1 MRSLTVEA
9 ISLESAQR
17 LYDTLSEFKPELTG
31 SKEEGFRVSVEL
43 GSSDRQVLAVLDAVQ
58 EYVAERSSPARVELE
73 GRRYTLHPD

>member
-31 SKEEGFRVSVEL
+31 CKEEGFRVSVEL